1 MRHAI
6 TIVLISLLLLSGCA
20 RYQTERGKL
29 IDESSIVLEE
39 GETRREDILRNL
51 GPPDQ
56 ICALPGGCA
65 FLYEYFNALEK
76 QLGLSIGWK
85 WLSLFKFAYGWAG
98 ADRQALFLIFDN
110 DEILRSSEYRAW
122 EEDLGSGFSI
132 AFIYSLVSLVDMSH
146 LEEESAAHGWG
157 TGLLRPPSLTPD
169 EQRKLEEEAK
179 GIHLWGTSDI
189 SGGERD

>member
-1 MRHAI
+1 MKHTI
-6 TIVLISLLLLSGCA
+6 TIVLISLLLSGCA
-20 RYQTERGKL
+20 HYRTERGRL

-39 GETRREDILRNL
+39 GETRREDILRDL

-65 FLYEYFNALEK
+65 FLYESFNALEK

-110 DEILRSSEYRAW
+110 DELLRSSEYRTW
-122 EEDLGSGFSI
+122 EEDLGTGFSI
-132 AFIYSLVSLVDMSH
+132 AFIYSFVSLVDMSQ
-146 LEEESAAHGWG
+146 LEASAAHGWG
-157 TGLLRPPSLTPD
+157 TNLLRPPSVTPD
-169 EQRKLEEEAK
+169 ERRKLEDEAE
-179 GIHLWGTSDI
+179 GLHLWGASDI
-189 SGGERD
+189 SGGQRN

>member
-1 MRHAI
+1 M
-6 TIVLISLLLLSGCA
+6 L
-20 RYQTERGKL
+20 
-29 IDESSIVLEE
+29 E
-39 GETRREDILRNL
+39 GETRREDILSDL

-65 FLYEYFNALEK
+65 FLYESFNALEK
-76 QLGLSIGWK
+76 QLGLSIGYK

-146 LEEESAAHGWG
+146 LEEEASAQGWG
-157 TGLLRPPSLTPD
+157 TGLLRPPSVTPD
-169 EQRKLEEEAK
+169 ERRKLDDEAA
-179 GIHLWGTSDI
+179 GLHLWGTSDI
-189 SGGERD
+189 SGGERE

>member
-1 MRHAI
+1 MNRTVVIILAF
-6 TIVLISLLLLSGCA
+6 LLLTGCA
-20 RYQTERGKL
+20 RYRTERGRL

-39 GETRREDILRNL
+39 GETRRKDILRNL

-65 FLYEYFNALEK
+65 FLYESFNALEK

-85 WLSLFKFAYGWAG
+85 WLSLFKFAYGWAD

-122 EEDLGSGFSI
+122 EEDLGTGFSI
-132 AFIYSLVSLVDMSH
+132 SFIYSFVAIVDMSH
-146 LEEESAAHGWG
+146 LEEEASAHGWG

-169 EQRKLEEEAK
+169 ERRKLDDEAA
-179 GIHLWGTSDI
+179 GLHLWGTSDI
-189 SGGERD
+189 SGGERN